1 MKTATGN
8 RGSAPGLHAEA
19 GFVLLDA
26 LIAILIFS
34 VGVLGMVAMQGAAVK
49 LAGDAKYRSDAAMLV
64 DQVIAQMW
72 GSDLTTVGPLATAYA
87 GAAGTGGAR
96 YTAWTATLD
105 CASVTAST
113 SCLPGVAANPPSIE
127 VSGTNVVTVTIYW
140 KSPNDTG
147 AHNYVS
153 STQLTR

>member
-1 MKTATGN
+1 MKADNGN
-8 RGSAPGLHAEA
+8 RHATRLQRKEK

-34 VGVLGMVAMQGAAVK
+34 VGILGMVAMQGTAVK

-72 GSDLTTVGPLATAYA
+72 GSNLTTVGPLSTAYA
-87 GAAGTGGAR
+87 GAAGTGGAG
-96 YTAWTATLD
+96 YTAWVATLD
-105 CASVTAST
+105 CASGTAST
-113 SCLPGVAANPPSIE
+113 SCLPGADANPPTIA
-127 VSGTNVVTVTIYW
+127 VSGTNLVTVTVYW

-147 AHNYVS
+147 IHNYAS